1 MAIPSKLPISNMVL
15 MALFYHWHVDCDD
28 SNDGVE
34 DEEMHFHF
42 LKKAPDSFVSRGYD
56 IT

>member
-15 MALFYHWHVDCDD
+15 MSLFYHWHVDCDD

-42 LKKAPDSFVSRGYD
+42 FKKSAR
-56 IT
+56 